1 MNQAT
6 AAFIRSNA
14 DGDVRQL
21 ALRGTKD
28 PEVDLTF
35 ALDQIAGRQTARKK
49 LPSWAAVEGIV
60 YPPHLS
66 MEQCSSEQTARYK
79 AGVAGRGR
87 RLVDLTG
94 GFGVDFSFMAQG
106 FAEAVYVERQP
117 ALCDIARQNFDVL
130 GLRQAEVVCAD
141 SEDYLRQ
148 MAPVDLIYIDPARR
162 DSHGGR
168 TYGISDCTP
177 DVVALMPLL
186 TAKADRVIIKL
197 SPMLDWRKAVSDL
210 GEQYVGE
217 VHIVSVGNECK
228 EMVVETK
235 TLKTLKT
242 LQTHPRPLPVGR
254 GVITPIACVNILS
267 DDYIQTF
274 HSALPSSSNNGVEAS
289 LPSSSNNVVE
299 ALLSCSGN
307 YSPPYR
313 EGPGVGL
320 GEGLLGEGLGLF
332 LYEPNASIM
341 KAGCFAEL
349 SQHYGIA
356 PVARDS
362 HLFVSADEVDGFPGR
377 TFVIDAVTT
386 LNKRDLKVH
395 LAGVR
400 QANITVRNF
409 PLTVAELR
417 KRLKLSE
424 GGSTYIF
431 ATTLANGEKVLLI
444 CSKKATPLQQRR
456 A

>member
-235 TLKTLKT
+235 QTLKTLKT

-274 HSALPSSSNNGVEAS
+274 HSALPSSSNYGVEAS

-320 GEGLLGEGLGLF
+320 EGLFGHF

>member
-49 LPSWAAVEGIV
+49 LPSWAAVEGLV

-228 EMVVETK
+228 EMLLETK
-235 TLKTLKT
+235 TLKTLQT

-313 EGPGVGL
+313 EGLL
-320 GEGLLGEGLGLF
+320 GEGLLGEGLFLF

>member
-6 AAFIRSNA
+6 AAFIQENA

-79 AGVAGRGR
+79 AEMAGRGQR
-87 RLVDLTG
+87 MVDLTG
-94 GFGVDFSFMAQG
+94 GFGVDFSFIAQG
-106 FAEAVYVERQP
+106 FSEAVYVERQP

-130 GLRQAEVVCAD
+130 GLRQAKVVCAD

-186 TAKADRVIIKL
+186 IEKADRVIIKL
-197 SPMLDWRKAVSDL
+197 SPMLDWRKAVEDL
-210 GEQYVGE
+210 GEQYVGR

-235 TLKTLKT
+235 
-242 LQTHPRPLPVGR
+242 THPRPLPVGR

-274 HSALPSSSNNGVEAS
+274 HSALPSSSNN
-289 LPSSSNNVVE
+289 VVE

-307 YSPPYR
+307 YSPPFR

-320 GEGLLGEGLGLF
+320 C

-349 SQHYGIA
+349 SQHFGIA
-356 PVARDS
+356 PIATNS
-362 HLFVSADEVDGFPGR
+362 HLFVSADMVNDFPGR
-377 TFVIDAVTT
+377 TFQIDAVTS
-386 LNKRDLKVH
+386 LNKRELKEKIGG
-395 LAGVR
+395 LT

-409 PLTVAELR
+409 PLSVAELR

-444 CSKKATPLQQRR
+444 CHKTATPPRPPH

>member
-6 AAFIRSNA
+6 AAFIQENA

-21 ALRGTKD
+21 ALRGTKAPD
-28 PEVDLTF
+28 VDLTF

-49 LPSWAAVEGIV
+49 LPSWAAVEGVV

-79 AGVAGRGR
+79 AEMAGRGQR
-87 RLVDLTG
+87 MVDLTG
-94 GFGVDFSFMAQG
+94 GFGVDFSFIAQG
-106 FAEAVYVERQP
+106 FSEAVYVERQP
-117 ALCDIARQNFDVL
+117 QLCDIARQNFEVL
-130 GLRQAEVVCAD
+130 GLRQAKVVCAD

-148 MAPVDLIYIDPARR
+148 MEPVDLIYIDPARR
-162 DSHGGR
+162 DTHGGR

-177 DVVALMPLL
+177 DVIALKPLL
-186 TAKADRVIIKL
+186 IEKADRVIIKL
-197 SPMLDWRKAVSDL
+197 SPMLDWRKAVEDL
-210 GEQYVGE
+210 GEQYVSE

-228 EMVVETK
+228 E
-235 TLKTLKT
+235 LL
-242 LQTHPRPLPVGR
+242 LRTHPRPLPIGR
-254 GVITPIACVNILS
+254 GVDTQLSQLACVNIFP
-267 DDYIQTF
+267 DNHIQTF
-274 HSALPSSSNNGVEAS
+274 HSSIHFRS
-289 LPSSSNNVVE
+289 
-299 ALLSCSGN
+299 N
-307 YSPPYR
+307 YSPPHR
-313 EGPGVGL
+313 EGPGV
-320 GEGLLGEGLGLF
+320 GLF

-349 SQHYGIA
+349 SQHFGIA
-356 PVARDS
+356 PIAMNS
-362 HLFVSADEVDGFPGR
+362 HLFVSADMVDDFPGR
-377 TFVIDAVTT
+377 TFQIDDVTS
-386 LNKRDLKVH
+386 LNKRELKEKIGG
-395 LAGVR
+395 LT

-409 PLTVAELR
+409 PLSVAELR

-444 CSKKATPLQQRR
+444 CHKTATPPRPPH

>member
-6 AAFIRSNA
+6 AAFIQENA
-14 DGDVRQL
+14 DGDIRQL

-49 LPSWAAVEGIV
+49 LPSWAAVEGVV

-79 AGVAGRGR
+79 AEMAGRGQR
-87 RLVDLTG
+87 MVDLTG
-94 GFGVDFSFMAQG
+94 GFGVDFSFIARG
-106 FAEAVYVERQP
+106 FSEAVYVERQP
-117 ALCDIARQNFDVL
+117 QLCDIARQNFDVL
-130 GLRQAEVVCAD
+130 GLLQAKVVCAD

-148 MAPVDLIYIDPARR
+148 MEPVDLIYIDPARR

-177 DVVALMPLL
+177 DVIALKPLL
-186 TAKADRVIIKL
+186 IEKADRVIIKL
-197 SPMLDWRKAVSDL
+197 SPMLDWRKAVEDL
-210 GEQYVGE
+210 GEQYVSE

-228 EMVVETK
+228 ELLLE
-235 TLKTLKT
+235 
-242 LQTHPRPLPVGR
+242 THPRPLPAGR

-274 HSALPSSSNNGVEAS
+274 HSTIPSSSNNGVEAL

-307 YSPPYR
+307 YSPPFR

-320 GEGLLGEGLGLF
+320 CLF

-349 SQHYGIA
+349 SQHFGIA
-356 PVARDS
+356 PIAMNS
-362 HLFVSADEVDGFPGR
+362 HLFVSADMVDGFPGR
-377 TFVIDAVTT
+377 TFLIDAVTS
-386 LNKRDLKVH
+386 LNKRELKEKTGG
-395 LAGVR
+395 LT

-444 CSKKATPLQQRR
+444 CHKTATPPRPPH

>member
-6 AAFIRSNA
+6 ATFIRSNA

-186 TAKADRVIIKL
+186 TAKARRVIIKL

-228 EMVVETK
+228 ELLLE
-235 TLKTLKT
+235 
-242 LQTHPRPLPVGR
+242 THPRPLPAGR
-254 GVITPIACVNILS
+254 GVDTQISCVNILP
-267 DDYIQTF
+267 DDHIQMF
-274 HSALPSSSNNGVEAS
+274 Q
-289 LPSSSNNVVE
+289 
-299 ALLSCSGN
+299 LSVPCRSN
-307 YSPPYR
+307 YSPPLR

-320 GEGLLGEGLGLF
+320 F
-332 LYEPNASIM
+332 LHEPNASIM

-349 SQHYGIA
+349 SQHFGIA
-356 PVARDS
+356 PIAMNS
-362 HLFVSADEVDGFPGR
+362 HLFVSADMVDDFPGR
-377 TFVIDAVTT
+377 TFQIDDVTS
-386 LNKRDLKVH
+386 LNKRELKEKIGG
-395 LAGVR
+395 LT

-444 CSKKATPLQQRR
+444 CHKTATPLQQRR

>member
-274 HSALPSSSNNGVEAS
+274 HSALPSSSNNIVEAS
-289 LPSSSNNVVE
+289 LPSSSNYGVE
-299 ALLSCSGN
+299 ADLPCSGN

-320 GEGLLGEGLGLF
+320 LGVGLEGLFGLF

>member
-6 AAFIRSNA
+6 AAFIQENA
-14 DGDVRQL
+14 DGDIRQL

-49 LPSWAAVEGIV
+49 LPSWAAVEGVV

-79 AGVAGRGR
+79 AEMAGRGQR
-87 RLVDLTG
+87 MVDLTG
-94 GFGVDFSFMAQG
+94 GFGVDFSFIARG
-106 FAEAVYVERQP
+106 FSEAVYVERQP
-117 ALCDIARQNFDVL
+117 QLCDIARQNFEVL
-130 GLRQAEVVCAD
+130 GLRQAKVVCAD

-148 MAPVDLIYIDPARR
+148 MEPVDLIYIDPARR

-177 DVVALMPLL
+177 DVIALKPLL
-186 TAKADRVIIKL
+186 IEKADRVIIKL
-197 SPMLDWRKAVSDL
+197 SPMLDWRKAVEDL
-210 GEQYVGE
+210 GEQYVSE

-228 EMVVETK
+228 EMVVET
-235 TLKTLKT
+235 
-242 LQTHPRPLPVGR
+242 QTHPRPLPVGR

-289 LPSSSNNVVE
+289 LPSSSNNGVE
-299 ALLSCSGN
+299 AGLPCSGN

-320 GEGLLGEGLGLF
+320 EGLVGLLGLGLF

-409 PLTVAELR
+409 PLSVAELR

>member
-6 AAFIRSNA
+6 AAFIQENA
-14 DGDVRQL
+14 DGDIRQL

-28 PEVDLTF
+28 PEVDLAF

-49 LPSWAAVEGIV
+49 LPSWAAVEGVV
-60 YPPHLS
+60 YPSHLS

-79 AGVAGRGR
+79 AEMAGRGQR
-87 RLVDLTG
+87 MVDLTG
-94 GFGVDFSFMAQG
+94 GFGVDFSFIARG
-106 FAEAVYVERQP
+106 FSEAVYVERQP
-117 ALCDIARQNFDVL
+117 QLCDIARQNFDVL
-130 GLRQAEVVCAD
+130 GLRQAKVVCAD

-148 MAPVDLIYIDPARR
+148 MEPVDLIYIDPARR
-162 DSHGGR
+162 DTHGGR

-177 DVVALMPLL
+177 DVIALKPLL
-186 TAKADRVIIKL
+186 IEKADRVIIKL
-197 SPMLDWRKAVSDL
+197 SPMLDWRKAVEDL
-210 GEQYVGE
+210 GEQYVSE

-235 TLKTLKT
+235 
-242 LQTHPRPLPVGR
+242 THPRPLPVGR

-274 HSALPSSSNNGVEAS
+274 HSALPSSSNNVVEALLPS
-289 LPSSSNNVVE
+289 SSNNVVEAALPSSSNNVVE

-307 YSPPYR
+307 YSPPFR

-320 GEGLLGEGLGLF
+320 CLF

-349 SQHYGIA
+349 SQHFGIA
-356 PVARDS
+356 PIATNS
-362 HLFVSADEVDGFPGR
+362 HLFVSADMVDGFPGR
-377 TFVIDAVTT
+377 TFLIDAVTS
-386 LNKRDLKVH
+386 LNKRELKEKIGG
-395 LAGVR
+395 LT

-444 CSKKATPLQQRR
+444 CSKKATPPQQRR

>member
-6 AAFIRSNA
+6 AAFIRNNA

-28 PEVDLTF
+28 TVVDLTF
-35 ALDQIAGRQTARKK
+35 ALNQIAGRQTARKK
-49 LPSWAAVEGIV
+49 LPSWAAVEGVV

-79 AGVAGRGR
+79 AEMAGCGQRM
-87 RLVDLTG
+87 VDLTG
-94 GFGVDFSFMAQG
+94 GFGVDFSFIARG
-106 FAEAVYVERQP
+106 FSEAVYVERQP
-117 ALCDIARQNFDVL
+117 QLCDIARQNFEVL
-130 GLRQAEVVCAD
+130 GLRQAKVVCAD

-148 MAPVDLIYIDPARR
+148 MEPVDLVYIDPARR
-162 DSHGGR
+162 DTHGGR

-177 DVVALMPLL
+177 DVIALKPLL
-186 TAKADRVIIKL
+186 IEKADRVIIKL
-197 SPMLDWRKAVSDL
+197 SPMLDWRKAVEDL
-210 GEQYVGE
+210 GEQYVSE

-235 TLKTLKT
+235 T
-242 LQTHPRPLPVGR
+242 HPRPLPVGR
-254 GVITPIACVNILS
+254 GVITPIACMNILS

-289 LPSSSNNVVE
+289 L
-299 ALLSCSGN
+299 SCSSN
-307 YSPPYR
+307 YSPPFR

-320 GEGLLGEGLGLF
+320 CLF

-362 HLFVSADEVDGFPGR
+362 HLFVSADEVDDFPGR
-377 TFVIDAVTT
+377 SFVIDAVTT

-444 CSKKATPLQQRR
+444 CHKTATPPRPPH

>member
-162 DSHGGR
+162 DTHGGR

-177 DVVALMPLL
+177 DVIALKPLL
-186 TAKADRVIIKL
+186 TAKARRVIIKL

-210 GEQYVGE
+210 GEQYVGK

-228 EMVVETK
+228 ELLLE
-235 TLKTLKT
+235 
-242 LQTHPRPLPVGR
+242 THPRPLPVGR
-254 GVITPIACVNILS
+254 GVITPIACVNILF

-274 HSALPSSSNNGVEAS
+274 HSALPSSSNN
-289 LPSSSNNVVE
+289 VVE
-299 ALLSCSGN
+299 ALLSRSGN

-313 EGPGVGL
+313 EGPGV
-320 GEGLLGEGLGLF
+320 GLF

-362 HLFVSADEVDGFPGR
+362 HLFVSADEVDDFPGR
-377 TFVIDAVTT
+377 SFVIDAVTT

-395 LAGVR
+395 LAGIR

-409 PLTVAELR
+409 PLSVAELR

-444 CSKKATPLQQRR
+444 CSKKATPPQ
-456 A
+456 

>member
-6 AAFIRSNA
+6 AAFIQENA
-14 DGDVRQL
+14 DGDIRQL

-28 PEVDLTF
+28 PEVDLAF

-49 LPSWAAVEGIV
+49 LPSWAAVEGVV
-60 YPPHLS
+60 YPSHLS

-79 AGVAGRGR
+79 AEMAGRGQR
-87 RLVDLTG
+87 MVDLTG
-94 GFGVDFSFMAQG
+94 GFGVDFSFIARG
-106 FAEAVYVERQP
+106 FSEAVYVERQP
-117 ALCDIARQNFDVL
+117 QLCDIARQNFDVL
-130 GLRQAEVVCAD
+130 GLRQAKVVCAD

-162 DSHGGR
+162 DTHGGR

-210 GEQYVGE
+210 GEQYVSE

-228 EMVVETK
+228 ELLLE
-235 TLKTLKT
+235 
-242 LQTHPRPLPVGR
+242 THPRPLPAGR
-254 GVITPIACVNILS
+254 GVDTQISCVNILPGNH
-267 DDYIQTF
+267 IQTF
-274 HSALPSSSNNGVEAS
+274 QSSVLCKS
-289 LPSSSNNVVE
+289 
-299 ALLSCSGN
+299 N
-307 YSPPYR
+307 YSPPY
-313 EGPGVGL
+313 
-320 GEGLLGEGLGLF
+320 GEGLGVGLF

-349 SQHYGIA
+349 SQHFGIA
-356 PVARDS
+356 PIAMNS
-362 HLFVSADEVDGFPGR
+362 HLFVSADMVDDFPGR
-377 TFVIDAVTT
+377 TFQIDDVTT

-395 LAGVR
+395 LAGIR

-444 CSKKATPLQQRR
+444 CSKKATPPQQRR

>member
-1 MNQAT
+1 
-6 AAFIRSNA
+6 
-14 DGDVRQL
+14 
-21 ALRGTKD
+21 
-28 PEVDLTF
+28 
-35 ALDQIAGRQTARKK
+35 
-49 LPSWAAVEGIV
+49 
-60 YPPHLS
+60 
-66 MEQCSSEQTARYK
+66 
-79 AGVAGRGR
+79 
-87 RLVDLTG
+87 
-94 GFGVDFSFMAQG
+94 
-106 FAEAVYVERQP
+106 
-117 ALCDIARQNFDVL
+117 
-130 GLRQAEVVCAD
+130 
-141 SEDYLRQ
+141 

-228 EMVVETK
+228 EMLLETK
-235 TLKTLKT
+235 TLKTLQT

-299 ALLSCSGN
+299 AGLPCSGN

-313 EGPGVGL
+313 EGPGEGLL

>member
-60 YPPHLS
+60 YPP
-66 MEQCSSEQTARYK
+66 
-79 AGVAGRGR
+79 AGRGR

-162 DSHGGR
+162 DTHGGR

-177 DVVALMPLL
+177 DVIALKPLL
-186 TAKADRVIIKL
+186 TAKARRVIIKL

-210 GEQYVGE
+210 GEQYVGK

-228 EMVVETK
+228 ELLLE
-235 TLKTLKT
+235 
-242 LQTHPRPLPVGR
+242 THPRPLPVGR
-254 GVITPIACVNILS
+254 GVITPIACVNILF

-274 HSALPSSSNNGVEAS
+274 HSALPSSSNN
-289 LPSSSNNVVE
+289 VVE
-299 ALLSCSGN
+299 ALLSRSGN

-313 EGPGVGL
+313 EGPG
-320 GEGLLGEGLGLF
+320 EGLF

-341 KAGCFAEL
+341 HSTCCPRQP
-349 SQHYGIA
+349 S
-356 PVARDS
+356 VR
-362 HLFVSADEVDGFPGR
+362 VGR
-377 TFVIDAVTT
+377 
-386 LNKRDLKVH
+386 
-395 LAGVR
+395 
-400 QANITVRNF
+400 
-409 PLTVAELR
+409 
-417 KRLKLSE
+417 
-424 GGSTYIF
+424 
-431 ATTLANGEKVLLI
+431 
-444 CSKKATPLQQRR
+444 
-456 A
+456 

>member
-79 AGVAGRGR
+79 AGMAGRGR

-235 TLKTLKT
+235 QTLKTLKT

-289 LPSSSNNVVE
+289 LPSSSNNGVE
-299 ALLSCSGN
+299 AGLPCSGN

-313 EGPGVGL
+313 EGLL
-320 GEGLLGEGLGLF
+320 GEGLLGEGLFLF